1 MTLGAD
7 PLVIELV
14 DSVTSHAG
22 YLLVVRVAPK
32 SELDQ
37 GILPAHLRLL
47 TEPAESTEDA
57 WRAS

>member
-14 DSVTSHAG
+14 D
-22 YLLVVRVAPK
+22 Y
-32 SELDQ
+32 
-37 GILPAHLRLL
+37 

>member
-7 PLVIELV
+7 PLVIELL

-22 YLLVVRVAPK
+22 HPLDVRVAQK

-37 GILPAHLRLL
+37 EVLAALVRSLID
-47 TEPAESTEDA
+47 PAESTEDA
-57 WRAS
+57 WRVS